1 MTTQGNNYYGS
12 YRLSPQGAAREDSI
26 PRFRHSTSPEL
37 SSSFFFARRPLPFDR
52 EIHLLFHHPILHAL
66 ASLQQ
71 IAIALLPNI
80 SADPL
85 PAALFEVTNDE
96 HLSMYVAALGR
107 SIVAL
112 HELSNNK
119 RMHKEVERGEG
130 LVEKPAAAGGAVKK
144 EEGKEGGGGAK

>member
-144 EEGKEGGGGAK
+144 EGKEGGGGAK